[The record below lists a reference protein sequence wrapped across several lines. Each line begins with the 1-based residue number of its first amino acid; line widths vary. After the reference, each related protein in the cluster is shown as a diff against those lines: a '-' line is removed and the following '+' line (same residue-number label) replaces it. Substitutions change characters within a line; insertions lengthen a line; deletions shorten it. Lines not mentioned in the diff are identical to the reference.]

1 VQNKIKHLTLS
12 GLLALA
18 FAIHL
23 TAQAA
28 APEVDMT
35 VSMGKEVSIE
45 YALSFEDRKVFESNA
60 GGEPLKFVYGL
71 HQIIPGLEN
80 AVEGMKVGDSKDVT
94 VKPEDAYGPIDKD
107 AFVEIKKELIPE
119 EALAVGAQLQSR
131 DANGITVNLLVAEIK
146 EETVVLDANHPLA
159 GKTLY
164 FDVKILDI
172 KDSVAEAVN

>member
-1 VQNKIKHLTLS
+1 MQTKIMHITISLIL
-12 GLLALA
+12 GLACAVPML
-18 FAIHL
+18 
-23 TAQAA
+23 AQAA
-28 APEVDMT
+28 TPEADMT

-80 AVEGMKVGDSKDVT
+80 AVEGMKVGDSKEVM
-94 VKPEDAYGPIDKD
+94 VKPEDAYGQIDKD
-107 AFVEIKKELIPE
+107 AFVEVKKELIPE
-119 EALAVGAQLQSR
+119 EALAVGAHLQSR
-131 DANGITVNLLVAEIK
+131 DANGIAINLQVAEVK